1 MSDPFTVQPRIEP
14 ETSRWLAH
22 WKRKKRTEKISLVSM
37 FLLASWLTVEW
48 YGRMDSPMDLMQAAL
63 TWFLTVYGFFS
74 GPKEQEPQVA
84 LELNHS
90 LSDPAERSKSELR

>member
-1 MSDPFTVQPRIEP
+1 
-14 ETSRWLAH
+14 
-22 WKRKKRTEKISLVSM
+22 
-37 FLLASWLTVEW
+37 
-48 YGRMDSPMDLMQAAL
+48 MDLMQAAL